1 MIDRVIATHGPRC
14 ARPSQCF
21 NRPYSR
27 LEDHPKHEEHP
38 RALSTP
44 LDARRAMSRAS
55 TPRSTLASCPTS
67 SVDRSRCRS
76 RVDARAT
83 RESNAS
89 SSTALDGRADEDAA
103 RRPVMTPSRAWR
115 RMWTKADAW
124 HAHAISGAAYTAL
137 GAGLMVEWA
146 AEDVAALA
154 SGGGPPPPVDATLV
168 GVALA
173 LATTCAFTGIPLSK
187 KRGWRKTELSARSI
201 AFQTVLTWECARFGG
216 VVDPALGHVPILDA
230 FALAFVPF
238 VWQTITSAYIALA
251 TEDDKRAAFAV
262 WLGTLGFGAQ
272 IFPAQRVLD
281 VASVATLEATR
292 PGLPTVWAHGTFGLV
307 WLLNWSTFGASLRAR
322 DVVSD
327 DAVYVSAFLLRPSL
341 FWLLS
346 FALDVASRR
355 PFHGIDDYITSALG
369 AR

>member
-1 MIDRVIATHGPRC
+1 M
-14 ARPSQCF
+14 
-21 NRPYSR
+21 
-27 LEDHPKHEEHP
+27 
-38 RALSTP
+38 
-44 LDARRAMSRAS
+44 
-55 TPRSTLASCPTS
+55 
-67 SVDRSRCRS
+67 
-76 RVDARAT
+76 
-83 RESNAS
+83 
-89 SSTALDGRADEDAA
+89 
-103 RRPVMTPSRAWR
+103 
-115 RMWTKADAW
+115 
-124 HAHAISGAAYTAL
+124 
-137 GAGLMVEWA
+137 
-146 AEDVAALA
+146 
-154 SGGGPPPPVDATLV
+154 DATLV

-201 AFQTVLTWECARFGG
+201 AFQTVLTWECAFRRRRRS
-216 VVDPALGHVPILDA
+216 ALGHVPILDA

-322 DVVSD
+322 DVVS
-327 DAVYVSAFLLRPSL
+327 VYVSAFLLRPSL

>member
-27 LEDHPKHEEHP
+27 LEDSPKHEEHP

-67 SVDRSRCRS
+67 SVDRSRSRS

>member
-1 MIDRVIATHGPRC
+1 MQSEFADPQFLRGHIREILRFYAPVVLDEASGGFHNQLLDDGTVYDPAT
-14 ARPSQCF
+14 
-21 NRPYSR
+21 
-27 LEDHPKHEEHP
+27 KHVVGTCRFVVNYALAAQLFPDEAEEHL
-38 RALSTP
+38 RMCAHGIRFLMEHH
-44 LDARRAMSRAS
+44 R
-55 TPRSTLASCPTS
+55 
-67 SVDRSRCRS
+67 
-76 RVDARAT
+76 
-83 RESNAS
+83 
-89 SSTALDGRADEDAA
+89 DAA
-103 RRPVMTPSRAWR
+103 RGGFFW
-115 RMWTKADAW
+115 
-124 HAHAISGAAYTAL
+124 I
-137 GAGLMVEWA
+137 VEA
-146 AEDVAALA
+146 
-154 SGGGPPPPVDATLV
+154 GGG
-168 GVALA
+168 GVQVRDGTKYCYAAAFALL
-173 LATTCAFTGIPLSK
+173 LAG
-187 KRGWRKTELSARSI
+187 
-201 AFQTVLTWECARFGG
+201 
-216 VVDPALGHVPILDA
+216 PILDA